1 LPGVGHFDHGM
12 KQLHNSGMIELLNQ
26 KVVNDNVPILGICL
40 GAQMMCK
47 GSEEGNLTGL
57 SWFDA
62 EVKKFNFDQINNPRI
77 PHMGWNYVKQMKDSK
92 ISKEMTEESKFYF
105 VHSYHMVSN
114 DDNDVLFKTNYGYDF
129 VSGLENESNLPVSFT
144 QRRVIN
150 SEFKCLKIL
159 WLYEFNQSNSNVI
172 VKRKRI
178 VKTVNFKNKLFGRS
192 H

>member
-1 LPGVGHFDHGM
+1 
-12 KQLHNSGMIELLNQ
+12 
-26 KVVNDNVPILGICL
+26 
-40 GAQMMCK
+40 MMCK

-62 EVKKFNFDQINNPRI
+62 EVKKFNFDQINNLRI

-178 VKTVNFKNKLFGRS
+178 G
-192 H
+192 